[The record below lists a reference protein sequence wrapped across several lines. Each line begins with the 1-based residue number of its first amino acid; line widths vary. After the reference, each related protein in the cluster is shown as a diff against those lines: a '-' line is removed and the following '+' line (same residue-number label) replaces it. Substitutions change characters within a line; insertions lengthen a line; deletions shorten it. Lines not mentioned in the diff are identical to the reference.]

1 MKKLT
6 VLTGAGMSADSGLST
21 FRDSGGLWE
30 GYDIEEVASVS
41 GWNRNME
48 KVLDFYNLRRSQAAN
63 AQPNQGH
70 IAIAELEDHF
80 DVTVVT
86 QNVDDLHERAGS
98 SNVVHLHGLLRE
110 ARSSRD
116 PDIVLDIGSNEIKP
130 GDMAEDGSQLRPN
143 IVWFGEPVP
152 MISTAAEI
160 VMESEIFV
168 VVGTS
173 LVVYPAASLTD
184 YVKSD
189 VPRYIVDPSTPELYS
204 FNNWHHIKETAA
216 KGVPE
221 LKKTL
226 IENYT

>member
-1 MKKLT
+1 
-6 VLTGAGMSADSGLST
+6 MSADSGLST

-204 FNNWHHIKETAA
+204 FNNWYHIKETAA